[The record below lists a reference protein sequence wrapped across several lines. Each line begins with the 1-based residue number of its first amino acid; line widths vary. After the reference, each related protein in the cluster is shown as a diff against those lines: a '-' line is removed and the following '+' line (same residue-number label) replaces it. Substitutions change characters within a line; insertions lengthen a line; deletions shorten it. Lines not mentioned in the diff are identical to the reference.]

1 MAGKDEQF
9 SLNQRQEIRYNRYEK
24 QLANILEAHLAR
36 IKLIEKEWETFKEQN
51 SKAFKL
57 YHKTSEARAKDQHY
71 QFNVNETANW
81 TLIND
86 KTEQKGNRI
95 VEESD
100 RYKQEHKR
108 ITEERDQFYAE
119 CVKEWK
125 REQQGKGLYDTS
137 SSGSEEEGI
146 VEQVILNKNQKLEEE
161 IRHLTEQ
168 IIILGELHN
177 TYHRERNI
185 LDKDSFDFAILKR
198 EENKVAR
205 FRRVYEHKLRERE
218 RILAEERLT
227 FDIQSEL
234 EESDGGYSK
243 IEGLVENQ
251 GICD

>member
-1 MAGKDEQF
+1 MLLWQVRMDSF

-36 IKLIEKEWETFKEQN
+36 IKLNWGKSGKHFKEQN

-100 RYKQEHKR
+100 RYKQEYKR
-108 ITEERDQFYAE
+108 ITEERNQFYAE

-125 REQQGKGLYDTS
+125 RRTTRKRFVWYFQFQIVQGY
-137 SSGSEEEGI
+137 
-146 VEQVILNKNQKLEEE
+146 
-161 IRHLTEQ
+161 
-168 IIILGELHN
+168 
-177 TYHRERNI
+177 
-185 LDKDSFDFAILKR
+185 LKKK
-198 EENKVAR
+198 E
-205 FRRVYEHKLRERE
+205 Y
-218 RILAEERLT
+218 
-227 FDIQSEL
+227 
-234 EESDGGYSK
+234 
-243 IEGLVENQ
+243 
-251 GICD
+251 